1 VSLQPDRSG
10 RPAGKAASL
19 LVALWILLLTLD
31 PARAAKLQIVP
42 DSDADLARGYAAY
55 QAGDLVKAQQLFR
68 TGAERHQR
76 VAQFNLA
83 VMLLA
88 GEGGPPDP
96 AAGVQWLKKSATN
109 GFARAQYALG
119 LLHEHG
125 ELVPRSLTEATA
137 WFRKS
142 AEQGYRDA
150 QVSLA
155 TQYFLGRGAPRD
167 FGEAAKWY
175 ELAAEQGDQ
184 GAAYII
190 ASQYENG
197 DGVAADPLRAFYWYS
212 IAAAGGDAVAAFKAR
227 EMQERLGRSR

>member
-1 VSLQPDRSG
+1 MRATPLRLLLW
-10 RPAGKAASL
+10 L
-19 LVALWILLLTLD
+19 LVALSMHA
-31 PARAAKLQIVP
+31 PAQAARLQVVP
-42 DSDADLARGYAAY
+42 DDDVELAQGYAAH
-55 QAGDLVKAQQLFR
+55 QAGDLARARALFR
-68 TGAERHQR
+68 TGAERNQR

-83 VMLLA
+83 VMLLD

-96 AAGVQWLKKSATN
+96 KAGLQWLQKSAAG

-119 LLHEHG
+119 LLHERG

-137 WFRKS
+137 WYRKA

-167 FGEAAKWY
+167 YAEAARWY
-175 ELAAEQGDQ
+175 ERAAEQGDP
-184 GAAYII
+184 GAAYIV

-197 DGVAADPLRAFYWYS
+197 DGVEADTLRAFYWYS
-212 IAAAGGDAVAAFKAR
+212 VAAGSGDAVAVLKAR
-227 EMQERLGRSR
+227 EMREKLGTSR